1 MTRCQD
7 VRPAHRRR
15 RTVIGALTLGVVLA
29 GCGQPAGTDA
39 TSSTSTS
46 PTVSAL
52 QRAQAA
58 LMTSAELPPAPPGSD
73 TDAGLGHT
81 AEGEA
86 VSVPWNQVWLCS
98 GAGRPDE
105 GPPTRTEPGALA
117 GAWGFGRAG
126 SAQVDQYAIEYQ
138 DAAAAM
144 AALARAREQAEQ
156 SCTDAITGNPEYV
169 GDPPAIQIG
178 AVPAP
183 VDGLRVTAT
192 FTPDR
197 GVPSD
202 MVSTVMR
209 SGATVQYLRV
219 NEMSAVETEPGKSEP
234 NPDPRLDPGYVDSLI
249 AAAAGA
255 LTR

>member
-1 MTRCQD
+1 MTRCWD
-7 VRPAHRRR
+7 ARPARRRR
-15 RTVIGALTLGVVLA
+15 RTMIGAVALGVVLA
-29 GCGQPAGTDA
+29 GCGQPAATDA
-39 TSSTSTS
+39 TSSPATS

-58 LMTSAELPPAPPGSD
+58 LMTSAELPPAPPGSE

-81 AEGEA
+81 AEGDA
-86 VSVPWNQVWLCS
+86 VSVPWSQVWLCS

-126 SAQVDQYAIEYQ
+126 LAQVDQYAIEYQ

-197 GVPSD
+197 GAPTD

-209 SGATVQYLRV
+209 SGTTVQYLRV
-219 NEMSAVETEPGKSEP
+219 NETSAVETGPGQSEP